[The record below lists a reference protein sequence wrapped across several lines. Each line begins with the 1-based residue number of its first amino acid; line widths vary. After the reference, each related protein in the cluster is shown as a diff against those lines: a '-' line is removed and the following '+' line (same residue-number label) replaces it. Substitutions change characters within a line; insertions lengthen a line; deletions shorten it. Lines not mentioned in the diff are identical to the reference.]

1 MIRDAL
7 ILGAGAAGLMCAM
20 TAGRR
25 GFTCAIVDH
34 SPVAGRKVRLAG
46 GGKGNVTNR
55 HISSRWYV
63 GEEGA
68 FPDRLLQRCPT
79 AFVLDMLT
87 AFGIGWEERDY
98 GQIFC
103 TVQAVRLVEALTDA
117 CRRIGTDLLLN
128 RAIRDV
134 RHEDGLF
141 IVETSRER
149 LESPRLVIATGSP
162 AWPACG
168 ATDAGMRLARRWG
181 HKIIPVRPVLSPLI
195 CPESWPLQG
204 LAGLSLLAEVA
215 VGDRAFRCPIL
226 FTHKGLSGP
235 AVLQASCFWRP
246 GDELRIDFLPGQ
258 SALDL
263 MHCPTHGKST
273 VLGLFKKI
281 LPARLAERLIPESLA
296 ARRVAQ
302 LGKKEREAVALA
314 VHVHTVEPTRTEG
327 MGHAEAAAGG
337 VATADVNPRTLES
350 RKRPGLYFAGEV
362 LDVTGLLGGYNL
374 HWAWASGKAVG
385 ESWKKERK

>member
-1 MIRDAL
+1 MIRDAI

-25 GFTCAIVDH
+25 GFACAIVDH
-34 SPVAGRKVRLAG
+34 GPVAGRKVRLAG
-46 GGKGNVTNR
+46 GGKGNVTNQ
-55 HISSRWYV
+55 HISPHWYV
-63 GEEGA
+63 GEEDG

-79 AFVLDMLT
+79 AFVLDML
-87 AFGIGWEERDY
+87 ADFGIGWEERDY

-103 TVQAVRLVEALTDA
+103 TVQAVRLVEALADA
-117 CRRIGTDLLLN
+117 CRRNGTDLLLK
-128 RAIRDV
+128 RTIRDV

-141 IVETSRER
+141 IVETSHER

-168 ATDAGMRLARRWG
+168 ATDEGMRLARRWG

-195 CPESWPLQG
+195 CPDTWPLHG
-204 LAGLSLLAEVA
+204 LAGLSLPAEIGVA
-215 VGDRAFRCPIL
+215 GRTFRFPLL

-235 AVLQASCFWRP
+235 AALQASCFWRP

-258 SALDL
+258 SALEF
-263 MHCPTHGKST
+263 MHRPAHGKNT

-281 LPARLAERLIPESLA
+281 LPARLAERLLPGPLA
-296 ARRVAQ
+296 ARHVAQ
-302 LGKKEREAVALA
+302 LGKKDREAVALA
-314 VHVHTVEPTRTEG
+314 VHGHIVEPTRTEG

-337 VATADVNPRTLES
+337 VATADLNPRTLES
-350 RKRPGLYFAGEV
+350 RKRAGLFFAGEV

-385 ESWKKERK
+385 ESWKKG